1 MLYVGTRQR
10 MHKPFENQTAW
21 LNCTTL
27 PPGSLLL
34 SICPALSLLHMVYDS
49 WHALDTKFYA
59 FKLMHDLVVSG
70 CGRTTMLMLK
80 VQKQGATRI

>member
-1 MLYVGTRQR
+1 MLYIGTRQR

-34 SICPALSLLHMVYDS
+34 SIYIACTITVAYGL
-49 WHALDTKFYA
+49 
-59 FKLMHDLVVSG
+59 
-70 CGRTTMLMLK
+70 
-80 VQKQGATRI
+80 